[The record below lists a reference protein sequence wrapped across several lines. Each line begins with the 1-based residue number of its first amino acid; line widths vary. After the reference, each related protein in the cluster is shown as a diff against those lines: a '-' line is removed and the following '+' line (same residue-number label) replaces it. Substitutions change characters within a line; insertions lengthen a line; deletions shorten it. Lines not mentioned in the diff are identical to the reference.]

1 MTQRQPTDIDALA
14 ERFVAA
20 TTELQPENRV
30 YRGSEGDKTAYQD
43 YSPNGVAAL
52 RELYATTRRELGAL
66 KAVDDVDV
74 VTKLDLDRVLELG
87 VQRIDAGW
95 YQRDLNNLASPLQEI
110 RDIFDLMPTD
120 GDEDW
125 HDIAGRMAN
134 VPGAVDGY
142 LAALREGLRRE
153 NTPAARQVEIGARQL
168 AQFAAGAGFFHDL
181 AARGAAAS
189 EGNATDLA
197 AGAETATEALVRLR
211 TFLTDELGP
220 AARAEDAVGRD
231 LYELASR
238 EFLGAR
244 VDLDEYY
251 EWGIEELARMREAQ
265 EAVAREIVPGGTVAE
280 AIADLDASA
289 EHRLHGT
296 DELRAW
302 MQRAAD
308 EAVAALDGTHFDIPE
323 PVRRIE
329 CLIAPTQTGGI
340 YYTGPSE
347 DFSRAGRMWWSVPE
361 GVTEFDTWRE
371 LTTVY
376 HEGVPGHHLQIGQ
389 AVYLRDSLNSW
400 RREAWTSGHGEGW
413 ALYAEQLMDHLGF
426 LTTPADRLGMLDG
439 QRMRAARVVLDIGV
453 HLGKPMPGGGKW
465 SFESALQ
472 FLTANV
478 NMNAPFVKFEVERYF
493 GWPGQAPSYKIGQRV
508 WEDLRDEIAQIEGDS
523 FDLKEFHHRAL
534 AIGGCGLDT
543 LRTAVRRQYAEVK
556 SR

>member
-52 RELYATTRRELGAL
+52 RELYATTRRELDAL

-302 MQRAAD
+302 MQHTAD

-361 GVTEFDTWRE
+361 VSPSST
-371 LTTVY
+371 
-376 HEGVPGHHLQIGQ
+376 PG
-389 AVYLRDSLNSW
+389 ASSRPS
-400 RREAWTSGHGEGW
+400 T
-413 ALYAEQLMDHLGF
+413 
-426 LTTPADRLGMLDG
+426 
-439 QRMRAARVVLDIGV
+439 MRACQGITCRSAR
-453 HLGKPMPGGGKW
+453 PCTSATASTPGAARRGQTGTARAGHSTPSSSW
-465 SFESALQ
+465 TTSASSRPPP
-472 FLTANV
+472 TGSGCSTVSGCAPPASCSTSACTSASRCPAAANG
-478 NMNAPFVKFEVERYF
+478 A
-493 GWPGQAPSYKIGQRV
+493 S
-508 WEDLRDEIAQIEGDS
+508 
-523 FDLKEFHHRAL
+523 
-534 AIGGCGLDT
+534 
-543 LRTAVRRQYAEVK
+543 
-556 SR
+556 SRPCSSSPPT